1 MMPTRREDVLW
12 SVVHQRSMHLR
23 ALLDGLD
30 GIDIGVAYELDY
42 YPYAIVELLRVRDDA
57 PPLVLRTELVQAN
70 RQWEYHSEFVLR
82 VIDAALHLVEEYRA
96 DPSLGGAEA
105 VWA

>member
-1 MMPTRREDVLW
+1 MPTRREDRLW
-12 SVVHQRSMHLR
+12 SVVHQRSAHLR

-30 GIDIGVAYELDY
+30 GVDIGVTYELDY
-42 YPYAIVELLRVRDDA
+42 YPYAIVELLRVREDA
-57 PPLVLRTELVQAN
+57 PPLVLRSVYIQAN
-70 RQWEYHSEFVLR
+70 RQWEHHSEFALR
-82 VIDAALHLVEEYRA
+82 VIDAALQLVEGYRA